1 MTSNSD
7 PLHTGGYSSQ
17 QFESNLV
24 RRALGCYA
32 LYRIHNGM
40 RYGSF
45 QTQEVSGAFERL
57 IREGAR

>member
-7 PLHTGGYSSQ
+7 PILAGGRNPQLFDNY
-17 QFESNLV
+17 FV